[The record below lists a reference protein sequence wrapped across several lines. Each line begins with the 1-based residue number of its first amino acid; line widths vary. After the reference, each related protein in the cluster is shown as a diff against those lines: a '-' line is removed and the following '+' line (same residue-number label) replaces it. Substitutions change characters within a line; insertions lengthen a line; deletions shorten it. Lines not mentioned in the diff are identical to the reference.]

1 MSDTSGSS
9 QRNRKRQSRRAGQI
23 DGRETGLGGLE
34 PKLPGGRQRAPTAG
48 RRANTSEFY
57 GSALGTQLVTPQW
70 TKQDSLSLLLVQDA
84 AHSAT
89 ILQAMSKTSLQGSH
103 GQGCGQHVLGTLCQ
117 GGTGMSVF
125 HTHKRSVIVGGC
137 SSTSFYF
144 FK

>member
-1 MSDTSGSS
+1 MILSGSS
-9 QRNRKRQSRRAGQI
+9 QRNRKRQTGEQGTDS
-23 DGRETGLGGLE
+23 RETGLGGLE
-34 PKLPGGRQRAPTAG
+34 PKLPGRRQRVPTAG

-70 TKQDSLSLLLVQDA
+70 TKQDSLSLLLKCKMPCQQ
-84 AHSAT
+84 AT
-89 ILQAMSKTSLQGSH
+89 ILQAMSKTSFRGSH

-137 SSTSFYF
+137 SSTSFLF
-144 FK
+144 LK